1 MYLVAAVNKP
11 LVKDLL
17 ESPPMNMYNRE
28 PLSFV
33 EWRGKKRGRQ
43 REGKREGRK
52 GWRTIGRT
60 DAGEKE
66 EERTSWPYQMLSMNH
81 G

>member
-33 EWRGKKRGRQ
+33 EWRGGKKSKERAGGKG
-43 REGKREGRK
+43 EGMEHNRKNKCRRKRRIELLGLTK
-52 GWRTIGRT
+52 C
-60 DAGEKE
+60 
-66 EERTSWPYQMLSMNH
+66 SP
-81 G
+81 